1 MAEAFFDVLVI
12 GSGASGLAA
21 AVSAERAG
29 ARVAVATKGSLQSCN
44 SAKAQGGIQAALGDD
59 DSPEL
64 HADDVWASSHE
75 TANRELVTV
84 LTSEAPSAIHWLE
97 ELGVAFTRDSTAPA
111 HAALAGAGARGR
123 AKRPVNGGYRLARCG
138 GASRKRLL
146 QVGDRTGH
154 AITKALRD
162 AWEAGSGT
170 TFANAPLQEL
180 TRLENGWRA
189 RVGEHSVDAGTVV
202 LAAGGRCYREAKE
215 RGELSTNHPNATG
228 EVTRLA
234 LALGAEARDLD
245 ALQYHPNGGAWP
257 ATMQGY
263 SIPETTRAYGAVL
276 LNADGEEF
284 TDSLGPRDAVSQA
297 IFDEVEAGRGVRT
310 PDGRPAVW
318 LDTTRIPE
326 ADAEVSLPY
335 MLRRYR
341 AAGIDPLAEKIL
353 TYPVL
358 HYQNGGLVID
368 TDAETTLDGVYACG
382 EIAGGTHGRNRM
394 MGNSLLECVV
404 FGRRAGKAA
413 VEKARS

>member
-1 MAEAFFDVLVI
+1 MYKRYKWLELATIRPMSSHRDGFDVLVI

-21 AVSAERAG
+21 AVSADRAG
-29 ARVAVATKGSLQSCN
+29 ARVALATKGSIQSCN
-44 SAKAQGGIQAALGDD
+44 SAKAQGGIQAAFGVD

-64 HADDVWASSHE
+64 HAEDVWRSSHE
-75 TANRELVTV
+75 TANMELVTV

-97 ELGVAFTRDSTAPA
+97 ELGVAFSRE
-111 HAALAGAGARGR
+111 
-123 AKRPVNGGYRLARCG
+123 NGGYRLARCG
-138 GASRKRLL
+138 GASAKRLL

-162 AWEAGSGT
+162 AAEGGSVT
-170 TFANAPLQEL
+170 LFPKSPLCEL
-180 TRLENGWRA
+180 THTEHGWRA
-189 RVGEHSVDAGTVV
+189 RVGEHALDAGTVI
-202 LAAGGRCYREAKE
+202 LAAGGRCFREAAE
-215 RGELSTNHPNATG
+215 RGELSTNHPGATG
-228 EVTRLA
+228 EVTRIA
-234 LALGAEARDLD
+234 LDAGAEARDLD

-257 ATMQGY
+257 ETMQGY

-284 TDSLGPRDAVSQA
+284 TDSLGPRDVVSQA
-297 IFDEVEAGRGVRT
+297 IVDEVAKGKGVET
-310 PDGRPAVW
+310 PDGRPAVY
-318 LDTTRIPE
+318 LDTTRISE
-326 ADAEVSLPY
+326 HDAQLSLPY

-341 AAGIDPLAEKIL
+341 AVGIDPLAETIL

-368 TDAETTLDGVYACG
+368 ANAETTLEGVYACG

-413 VEKARS
+413 AEKAKTA

>member
-1 MAEAFFDVLVI
+1 MTAGGPFDVLVI

-29 ARVAVATKGSLQSCN
+29 ARVALATKGSIQSCN
-44 SAKAQGGIQAALGDD
+44 SAKAQGGIQAAFGDD
-59 DSPEL
+59 DSPEQ
-64 HADDVWASSHE
+64 HAEDVWRSSHE
-75 TANRELVTV
+75 TANRELVAV

-97 ELGVAFTRDSTAPA
+97 ELGVEFTRE
-111 HAALAGAGARGR
+111 
-123 AKRPVNGGYRLARCG
+123 NGGYRLARCG
-138 GASRKRLL
+138 GATAKRLL

-162 AWEAGSGT
+162 AWGSGTGT
-170 TFANAPLQEL
+170 TFANSPLQEL
-180 TRLENGWRA
+180 SPGWRA
-189 RVGEHSVDAGTVV
+189 RCGEHELEAATVV
-202 LAAGGRCYREAKE
+202 LAAGGRCFAEAAA
-215 RGELSTNHPNATG
+215 RGELSTNHPGATG
-228 EVTRLA
+228 EVTRIA
-234 LALGAEARDLD
+234 IDAGAEARDLD

-257 ATMQGY
+257 ETMQGY

-284 TDSLGPRDAVSQA
+284 TDSLGPRDVVSQA
-297 IFDEVEAGRGVRT
+297 IVDEVEKGKGVET
-310 PDGRPAVW
+310 ADGRPAVY
-318 LDTTRIPE
+318 LDTTRISE
-326 ADAEVSLPY
+326 HDAELSLPY

-341 AAGIDPLAEKIL
+341 AAGIDPLEERIL

-368 TDAETTLDGVYACG
+368 ANAKTTLDGLYACG

-413 VEKARS
+413 AHA

>member
-1 MAEAFFDVLVI
+1 MLDVLVI

-29 ARVAVATKGSLQSCN
+29 ARVALATKGSIQANN
-44 SAKAQGGIQAALGDD
+44 SSKAQGGIQASFGDD
-59 DSPEL
+59 DSPDQ
-64 HADDVWASSHE
+64 HADDVYRSSHE
-75 TANRELVTV
+75 TADRELVEV
-84 LTSEAPSAIHWLE
+84 LTGDARTAIHWLE
-97 ELGVAFTRDSTAPA
+97 ELGVEFTRE
-111 HAALAGAGARGR
+111 
-123 AKRPVNGGYRLARCG
+123 NGGYRLAKCG
-138 GASRKRLL
+138 GASARRLL

-154 AITKALRD
+154 AITKQLRD

-170 TFANAPLQEL
+170 TLTNAPL
-180 TRLENGWRA
+180 RSLEREPDHWRA
-189 RVGEHSVDAGTVV
+189 RVGEHTVETQTVV
-202 LAAGGRCYREAKE
+202 LAAGGRCYAEAEE

-228 EVTRLA
+228 EVTRIA
-234 LALGAEARDLD
+234 LELGAEARDLD

-257 ATMQGY
+257 PNMQGY

-276 LNADGEEF
+276 LNAEGEEF
-284 TDSLGPRDAVSQA
+284 TDSLGPRDVVSQA
-297 IFDEVEAGRGVRT
+297 IFDEVAHGRGVET
-310 PDGRPAVW
+310 PDGRPAVY

-326 ADAEVSLPY
+326 ADADVSLPY

-341 AAGIDPLAEKIL
+341 GAGIDPLHERLL

-368 TDAETTLDGVYACG
+368 TNAETTLEGVYACG

-404 FGRRAGKAA
+404 FGRRAGRAA
-413 VEKARS
+413 TEKATA

>member
-1 MAEAFFDVLVI
+1 MQNPARFDVLVI

-29 ARVAVATKGSLQSCN
+29 ARVALATKGSVQANN
-44 SAKAQGGIQAALGDD
+44 SSKAQGGIQAAFGPD
-59 DSPEL
+59 DSPDL
-64 HADDVWASSHE
+64 HAEDVMRSSHE
-75 TANRELVTV
+75 TALPSLVAA
-84 LTSEAPSAIHWLE
+84 LTGDAQSAIHWLE
-97 ELGVAFTRDSTAPA
+97 ELGCAFTRE
-111 HAALAGAGARGR
+111 
-123 AKRPVNGGYRLARCG
+123 NGGYRLARCG
-138 GASRKRLL
+138 GASRRRLL

-162 AWEAGSGT
+162 AHESGSAVT
-170 TFANAPLQEL
+170 LANHALAALESA
-180 TRLENGWRA
+180 ENGWRA
-189 RVGEHSVDAGTVV
+189 SFEVKDEGTATIDAGTVI
-202 LAAGGRCYREAKE
+202 LAAGGRCYAEAE
-215 RGELSTNHPNATG
+215 RRNELSTNHPNATG
-228 EVTRLA
+228 EVTGIA

-276 LNADGEEF
+276 LNADREEF
-284 TDSLGPRDAVSQA
+284 TDSLGPRDIVSQA
-297 IFDEVEAGRGVRT
+297 IFDEVAAGRGVET
-310 PDGRPAVW
+310 EDGRPAVY
-318 LDTTRIPE
+318 LDTTRISE
-326 ADAEVSLPY
+326 ADAEISLPY

-341 AAGIDPLAEKIL
+341 GSGIDPLREPLL

-368 TDAETTLDGVYACG
+368 EHAESTLEGVYACG

-404 FGRRAGKAA
+404 FGRRAGRAA
-413 VEKARS
+413 SEKASA